1 MRALLEIGS
10 TAPPARGQLF
20 LGRHFRREFSNRP
33 GKGFWD
39 ILLPLREKDIAHPAP
54 NGAPGVAEF
63 GRVLDN
69 TVSVY
74 KEPSFSSKLV
84 NMYWRDLVLPI
95 DGVTIGDNA
104 PEHNRVWYL
113 VNNHE
118 GYIHS
123 GKVQPVAVHPNQPL
137 TSVPETGIL
146 AEVSV
151 PFTDARKHPDR
162 PDWFAYRLY
171 YSSVSWIT
179 RVGVIKKARSGY
191 QIRDESTS
199 VTT

>member
-1 MRALLEIGS
+1 
-10 TAPPARGQLF
+10 
-20 LGRHFRREFSNRP
+20 
-33 GKGFWD
+33 
-39 ILLPLREKDIAHPAP
+39 
-54 NGAPGVAEF
+54 
-63 GRVLDN
+63 
-69 TVSVY
+69 
-74 KEPSFSSKLV
+74 
-84 NMYWRDLVLPI
+84 MYWRDLVLPI

-171 YSSVSWIT
+171 YSSVFWIT
-179 RVGVIKKARSGY
+179 RVVSDKEGAIWY
-191 QIRDESTS
+191 QIRDDKYKISYYVSAEHLRPIPPKSFAHFPHVPWRKKDWKFGLRRRS
-199 VTT
+199 